1 MLDIGTVFI
10 ANGVGAV
17 IGSLLGAPF
26 YRRLQKEM
34 TLGLSSLVIGALCFA
49 LPNTDSV
56 AVLHILYFIGG
67 LAAGLI
73 DTGVSILVNALAGD
87 AAGAWQIAIQLAFN
101 GGGAF
106 SVFFK
111 QIFSLTIYS
120 LFYGIGVLNMLVAL
134 FIMIIPIRNY
144 YHSKYYRVEEVVEE
158 ESLSSSAKVSIIR
171 PQINFS
177 SKSSRKNDRGITL
190 NSDSLV
196 VMNDIDSR
204 YCKEKEEIIAETE
217 LNTPK
222 TEEIE
227 LTSMKEGPNTI
238 LNTDLETGNE
248 EKEQQ
253 MNTNTT
259 NTYAT
264 TKNEST
270 KNTAINT
277 TASTTVTP
285 TEPEN
290 YYADICIAF
299 LILFIIGSGTS
310 TTAYLQT
317 YAEDT
322 DIVSTNT
329 SNFQLY
335 MLLFTMTIG
344 ILFSLFL
351 RNYLFTENEHL
362 PWIFTIF
369 ALLST
374 IGALLLLVIPD
385 RDASVLWSGLII
397 YGFFSKPCVGFAF
410 QWLTMITSANET
422 SFAIAYVG
430 LNAGSGIVPYITTA
444 LWSNGIGPDALFI
457 VLVACML
464 LSIPLLFMSQ
474 RLSCKKE

>member
-1 MLDIGTVFI
+1 M
-10 ANGVGAV
+10 

-111 QIFSLTIYS
+111 QIFSLTIFS

-144 YHSKYYRVEEVVEE
+144 YQSKYQTVEEQVE

-177 SKSSRKNDRGITL
+177 SKSSRKNDPGITL

-196 VMNDIDSR
+196 IMNDIDARISQ
-204 YCKEKEEIIAETE
+204 EKEEIIAETE

-227 LTSMKEGPNTI
+227 LTSMKEGHNI
-238 LNTDLETGNE
+238 IHLVQNTDLETGKE

-253 MNTNTT
+253 SNTNTT
-259 NTYAT
+259 NTYTTT
-264 TKNEST
+264 TKNESS
-270 KNTAINT
+270 KNTTMNAI
-277 TASTTVTP
+277 ASS
-285 TEPEN
+285 TEPDN

-351 RNYLFTENEHL
+351 RNYLFTEDEHL

-374 IGALLLLVIPD
+374 VGALLLLVIPD
-385 RDASVLWSGLII
+385 KDASVLWSGLII

-444 LWSNGIGPDALFI
+444 LWSYGIGPDALFV

-464 LSIPLLFMSQ
+464 LSIPLLFISQ